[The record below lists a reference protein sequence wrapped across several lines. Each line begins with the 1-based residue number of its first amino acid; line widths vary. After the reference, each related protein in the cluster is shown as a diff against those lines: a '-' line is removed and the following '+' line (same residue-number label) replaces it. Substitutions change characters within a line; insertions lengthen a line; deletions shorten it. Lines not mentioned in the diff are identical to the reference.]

1 MLSFEIGLVDSG
13 VTKALA
19 DLREKMTNVTPV
31 LTKIGVAYKENTD
44 LRFKAKQSPEG
55 KQWKRNTK
63 LTTQLKTTGFKTAG
77 GFRPKGIE
85 GGYSMGVWTGN
96 LKNSIAYRVQGNNI
110 LVGIFS
116 GQKSAKYASVF
127 QFGAKKG
134 DFGGSR
140 RGNGKKFMPIPWGD
154 IPARPF
160 LGFNKATN
168 EKVLKIIKDHLLNN
182 P

>member
-1 MLSFEIGLVDSG
+1 MLSFQIGLVDSG

-19 DLREKMTNVTPV
+19 DLREKMTNITPV

-63 LTTQLKTTGFKTAG
+63 LTTQLKTTGFNTEG
-77 GFRPKGIE
+77 IFRPKGIE
-85 GGYSMGVWTGN
+85 GGYSMGVWSGE
-96 LKNSIAYRVQGNNI
+96 LSRSIVYRIQGSNI
-110 LVGIFS
+110 LVGVS
-116 GQKSAKYASVF
+116 PLSKAGKYASVF

-140 RGNGKKFMPIPWGD
+140 RGNGKKFIPIPWGD